1 MSVANNN
8 LSQDSSHPDHH
19 SQSRLCENA
28 AISLNSLHVQEQFV
42 NRKCCGTVIDNFIL
56 VHFILTFQDYSIYE
70 TKPTIGCPCRCKVLS
85 AYISPEIQLFKD
97 VREWLYSTAF
107 TKGRHRFLSVHRS

>member
-1 MSVANNN
+1 MATDFLTTCADVIFRVIMLDLILRVGSAQVVEVSVADSS

-56 VHFILTFQDYSIYE
+56 VHFILTFQV
-70 TKPTIGCPCRCKVLS
+70 PVLS
-85 AYISPEIQLFKD
+85 CVP
-97 VREWLYSTAF
+97 
-107 TKGRHRFLSVHRS
+107 FLL